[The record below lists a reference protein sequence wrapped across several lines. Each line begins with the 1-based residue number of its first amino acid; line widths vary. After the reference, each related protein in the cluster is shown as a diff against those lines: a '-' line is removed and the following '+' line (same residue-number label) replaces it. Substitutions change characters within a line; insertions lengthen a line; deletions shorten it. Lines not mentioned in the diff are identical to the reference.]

1 MEENMRED
9 EVKQTNS
16 DLMNES
22 VAEQEAVNA
31 PVETVAET
39 SDETV
44 SETGKGGKWYEKFT
58 NLLTKKVLIAIV
70 AVVAV
75 VGIGCGIGVAVA
87 SDSPV
92 IKILKGAEATAKSA
106 EKLPAAVAMEEV
118 LNGGSILVKMN
129 TEGISG
135 GFLDM
140 DVQAKLYTAL
150 ESSKIAANASVSMDG
165 KEFLDASI
173 WVSEKEIIAASAAL
187 LEEAYGINLKDA
199 EKNIKTSAV
208 VELLGIDEETIE
220 SYLEQNK
227 ETKIDEELAQD
238 IVADVEEL
246 AEKVIKK
253 FAKSVKKNAETD
265 KRKETLDFNGDKTKV
280 QAVEITVD
288 GKMLAQIVYD
298 VAEYLKESGEVEKL
312 VDKYA
317 EYIIANFAE
326 ALGEIEEE
334 DIIDAYQTALDDVL
348 EAKEDIEEEF
358 EDAKISVVGFLNS
371 DYLVGLEFKM
381 EDDSEEVEISVM
393 AGPTLTD
400 MKELRI
406 EVKADGDKQ
415 TLVYAVDVNDRKEYS
430 AALKVRDNG
439 KVVTT
444 GSIDWDKK
452 EGGYKLKLEATD
464 RWGDV
469 ETYAA
474 SGTLQ
479 EVKGTTELLVKKV
492 TLEGIEYEPKITIV
506 FDKSDKIPS
515 KPEYTELLTM
525 DEEDVLDLV
534 EDIESEA
541 MDLLTMF
548 Q

>member
-9 EVKQTNS
+9 EGTQVNT
-16 DLMNES
+16 ES
-22 VAEQEAVNA
+22 VDGSAAEQETADVSAEMATETTDEAV
-31 PVETVAET
+31 V
-39 SDETV
+39 
-44 SETGKGGKWYEKFT
+44 ETGKSGKWYENFT
-58 NLLTKKVLIAIV
+58 KLLTKKVLIAIV

-75 VGIGCGIGVAVA
+75 VGISCGIAAAAAGG
-87 SDSPV
+87 SPV
-92 IKILKGAEATAKSA
+92 TKILKGAEETAKSA
-106 EKLPAAVAMEEV
+106 EKIPAMVAMDDL

-140 DVQAKLYTAL
+140 DVQAKLYTDL
-150 ESSKIAANASVSMDG
+150 ESKKLAASASVAMDG
-165 KEFLDASI
+165 KEFADASI
-173 WVSEKEIIAASAAL
+173 WVSEKDIIAASAAL

-199 EKNIKTSAV
+199 AENIKTSAV
-208 VELLGIDEETIE
+208 VELLGIDEELLE
-220 SYLEQNK
+220 SYFEQDE
-227 ETKIDEELAQD
+227 ETTIDEKLAKD
-238 IVADVEEL
+238 IAADAEKL

-298 VAEYLKESGEVEKL
+298 VAEYLKESGEVEKIIE
-312 VDKYA
+312 KYA
-317 EYIIANFAE
+317 DYLIANYADE
-326 ALGEIEEE
+326 NNEIAKE
-334 DIIDAYQTALDDVL
+334 DIIDMYQLAVEDVL

-358 EDAKISVVGFLNS
+358 EDAKISVVAFLNS
-371 DYLVGLEFKM
+371 DCLVGFEIVM
-381 EDDSEEVEISVM
+381 EDDSYEVEFSVM

-406 EVKADGDKQ
+406 EIKENGDKQ
-415 TLVYAVDVNDRKEYS
+415 TLVYAVDVNDGKEYS

-444 GSIDWDKK
+444 GSVDWDKK
-452 EGGYKLKLEATD
+452 EGDYKLKLETTD
-464 RWGDV
+464 RWGDA
-469 ETYAA
+469 ETYAV

-492 TLEGIEYEPKITIV
+492 TLEGIEYEPKITVV
-506 FDKSDKIPS
+506 FDKSDKLPS

-525 DEEDVLDLV
+525 DEEDILDLV
-534 EDIESEA
+534 EDIQSEA
-541 MDLLTMF
+541 RSLLKMF
-548 Q
+548 R